1 MGIQNARYS
10 EGEAMTKM
18 NPPNPALNIAKPDRG
33 GHPDGH
39 AEKVDGDGYLK
50 SLVVKRSLLVGNHK
64 TSVSL
69 EDVFWNALRAIAN
82 ERGVGLSKLLY
93 KIDSERQH
101 TNLSSAIRL
110 FVYEHHRKHSEN
122 ANLRNKP

>member
-1 MGIQNARYS
+1 MAKVRPLNQ
-10 EGEAMTKM
+10 
-18 NPPNPALNIAKPDRG
+18 ALNKAKVDRG
-33 GHPDGH
+33 SHRDGH
-39 AEKVDGDGYLK
+39 AEKVNGNGYLK
-50 SLVVKRSLLVGNHK
+50 SRVTKRSLLVGRHR

-82 ERGVGLSKLLY
+82 ERIVSLSQLVD

-110 FVYEHHRKHSEN
+110 FVYEHYCNYSEN
-122 ANLRNKP
+122 GNFRK